1 MFKVVVFSL
10 GCFGRLC
17 GSLDLRPEVDVS
29 VLDCDLKVFLQPLG
43 IELWYSSLFWILLA
57 LWAPWLKRTLDDPT
71 TAPSATLPMSPPWE
85 HSHSPC
91 SCRPLA
97 GQY

>member
-29 VLDCDLKVFLQPLG
+29 ILDCDLKVFLQPLG
-43 IELWYSSLFWILLA
+43 IEPLL
-57 LWAPWLKRTLDDPT
+57 D
-71 TAPSATLPMSPPWE
+71 
-85 HSHSPC
+85 SPC
-91 SCRPLA
+91 PL
-97 GQY
+97 GTLVEKDPR